1 MEHTNEIDMDK
12 LKENTYQGYLLF
24 LAQLNDPSYHNPRGM
39 TELYRDGEKIAEY
52 MALTFGYDLAK
63 SRSLY
68 EEIKD
73 LHEPFDGYSSAS
85 DNDGHFSPSPSNES
99 TSSDTDISSEAE
111 SYHEQL
117 QRKRV
122 AGRDD
127 DDDQSALNQSSL
139 PRKRLKF
146 GSPVSDYS
154 PDQEM
159 NEGESN
165 TTTTSQVDEIRSES
179 AHQDLPYGTATSQ
192 TVEEPV
198 GQDSSETQ
206 ITSSAASL
214 TSSTVLPHPSVD
226 VRTEL
231 NIMLRHYEQNGIAAG
246 SPLVLYIMR
255 SIIKDSFETGNL
267 GNVISCM
274 GSIIQLLQAKSAVA
288 EASVY
293 HAKLNSQTIP
303 KLSRDL
309 TMGEMLQL
317 LEHDNEKEDILNDME
332 WKLFDEAIRLR
343 NNCLKTSIPADKYCN
358 LSKSAKSQL
367 IVAMHLCITINAMSL
382 LSLSILCD
390 GVLLEQARELCE
402 MMQND
407 SGENLSTQSMKDFT
421 ENILIPAINS
431 SNKEVVVA
439 AVRIACK
446 MREAITDEI
455 AHPTF
460 KEAQNLRFDG
470 RGNSEGRDYC
480 GTQDDYGSRIR
491 SSMLNHYFSLVLA
504 ATIEA
509 EFEPGF
515 FNECGGFSG
524 TILRGAWRDIR
535 DYSHAFTKKEF
546 FTSLGYNNDKS
557 REAKNMTK
565 LKGKTLHDTLPVVLF
580 DQEQMICLQ
589 SLCEEI

>member
-1 MEHTNEIDMDK
+1 M
-12 LKENTYQGYLLF
+12 
-24 LAQLNDPSYHNPRGM
+24 
-39 TELYRDGEKIAEY
+39 
-52 MALTFGYDLAK
+52 
-63 SRSLY
+63 
-68 EEIKD
+68 
-73 LHEPFDGYSSAS
+73 
-85 DNDGHFSPSPSNES
+85 
-99 TSSDTDISSEAE
+99 
-111 SYHEQL
+111 
-117 QRKRV
+117 
-122 AGRDD
+122 
-127 DDDQSALNQSSL
+127 
-139 PRKRLKF
+139 
-146 GSPVSDYS
+146 
-154 PDQEM
+154 
-159 NEGESN
+159 
-165 TTTTSQVDEIRSES
+165 
-179 AHQDLPYGTATSQ
+179 
-192 TVEEPV
+192 
-198 GQDSSETQ
+198 
-206 ITSSAASL
+206 TSSA
-214 TSSTVLPHPSVD
+214 VVPHQSVD

-231 NIMLRHYEQNGIAAG
+231 NIMSRHFEQNGSAAG
-246 SPLVLYIMR
+246 SPSILFIMR
-255 SIIKDSFETGNL
+255 SIIGDSFETGNL
-267 GNVISCM
+267 DNVISCM
-274 GSIIQLLQAKSAVA
+274 GSIIQILQAKSAVA
-288 EASVY
+288 EAYVH

-303 KLSRDL
+303 NLSRDL
-309 TMGEMLQL
+309 TIGEILQL

-343 NNCLKTSIPADKYCN
+343 NNCLEKSISADKYCN

-407 SGENLSTQSMKDFT
+407 SGEKLSTQSMKDFT

-431 SNKEVVVA
+431 SNKQVVVA

-515 FNECGGFSG
+515 FDECGGFSG

>member
-1 MEHTNEIDMDK
+1 MEHNEIDMEK
-12 LKENTYQGYLLF
+12 LKEETYQGYRLF
-24 LAQLNDPSYHNPRGM
+24 LDQLNDPSYHNPGGM
-39 TELYRDGEKIAEY
+39 AELYRYGESIGKY
-52 MALTFGYDLAK
+52 MAVTYGYDLAK

-68 EEIKD
+68 EEAKE
-73 LHEPFDGYSSAS
+73 LHGEHGNNASTRARDEESFPNPNSSGS
-85 DNDGHFSPSPSNES
+85 DNDDHFSPPPSHDEKAESSNERP
-99 TSSDTDISSEAE
+99 
-111 SYHEQL
+111 

-122 AGRDD
+122 ADRDD
-127 DDDQSALNQSSL
+127 DDDQSGLKR
-139 PRKRLKF
+139 RKIDF
-146 GSPVSDYS
+146 GSPDDSS
-154 PDQEM
+154 DQEM
-159 NEGESN
+159 NEGESDS
-165 TTTTSQVDEIRSES
+165 TTTSQVDEIISEP
-179 AHQDLPYGTATSQ
+179 AHQDLPCGAATSQ
-192 TVEEPV
+192 TVDQPF

-206 ITSSAASL
+206 ITSSVASL
-214 TSSTVLPHPSVD
+214 TSSVVVPHPSVD
-226 VRTEL
+226 VTTEL
-231 NIMLRHYEQNGIAAG
+231 NIMLRHFEQNGSAAG

-255 SIIKDSFETGNL
+255 SIIGDSFETGNL
-267 GNVISCM
+267 DNVVSCM

-288 EASVY
+288 EAYVIDP
-293 HAKLNSQTIP
+293 AKRIIQTFP

-309 TMGEMLQL
+309 TMGEMLQR
-317 LEHDNEKEDILNDME
+317 LEIAHQKEEDIPVSME
-332 WKLFDEAIRLR
+332 RKLFDEAIARR
-343 NNCLKTSIPADKYCN
+343 NNCLEKSIPADKYCN

-367 IVAMHLCITINAMSL
+367 IVAMHSCITINAMSF
-382 LSLSILCD
+382 LSLSMFCD
-390 GVLLEQARELCE
+390 DVLLEEARELSD

-407 SGENLSTQSMKDFT
+407 SGENLSTKSMKDYT
-421 ENILIPAINS
+421 EDILIPAINS

-460 KEAQNLRFDG
+460 KEAQNMRFDG

-480 GTQDDYGSRIR
+480 GAQDDYGSRIR

-535 DYSHAFTKKEF
+535 SYCHALTKKEF
-546 FTSLGYNNDKS
+546 FTSLGYKTDKS

-565 LKGKTLHDTLPVVLF
+565 LKGKILHDTLPVVLF